1 MSIQLLQQA
10 QQILQSYFGYEEF
23 RDGQQQAIASVLAG
37 QDTLVVM
44 PTGGGKSLCYQVP
57 ALTLPGTTIVI
68 SPLIS
73 LMKDQV
79 DMLLTNGVQ
88 AAFINSS
95 ISYEE
100 AEDVLYQARIG
111 QLKLLYIAPERLE
124 NESFC
129 MTLTQLHVP
138 LIAID
143 EAHCISQWGHD
154 FRPSYRILH
163 RIKDLWQVKPTIVA
177 LTATATPHVRQ
188 DICELL
194 QISQDNTFITGFSRP
209 NLAFSVM
216 RGENRD
222 RYIVDYVTNNP
233 RDAVIIYCAT
243 RKAVEHVYE
252 LLMKKGIQVGK
263 YHGGLG
269 DEERSMMQHRF
280 LNDELTVMVATNAFG
295 MGINKTNVRAVLHY
309 QMPRNMESYY
319 QEAGRAGRDGLPSEC
334 ILLYSSS
341 DEQTQRF
348 LIDQA
353 QDRSRIPFELTKLQ
367 EMIDYC
373 HTEECLQ
380 NYITRYFGEET
391 ETMCGKC
398 NHCIDDR
405 PQVNMTV
412 EAQKVLSCVVRMG
425 QKFGKVLVSQVLAG
439 SNNKKVLE
447 LGFNRLPT
455 YGILKE
461 MNAKEIAQFI
471 EFCIAEKLLGVSNGQ
486 FPTIFMTER
495 GKEVLTGQRQVLRRS
510 APVVKAISD
519 QDPLFEHLR
528 EIRKDIATKEAV
540 PPYVVFSDKTLKELC
555 EKRPKTASAF
565 LTINGV
571 GENKLTKYGDAFM
584 EAIIEWE
591 QTNETVHK

>member
-1 MSIQLLQQA
+1 MLQKANNILQQ
-10 QQILQSYFGYEEF
+10 YFGYTSF

-37 QDTLVVM
+37 RDTLVVM

-79 DMLLTNGVQ
+79 DMLRTSGIQ

-111 QLKLLYIAPERLE
+111 DLKLLYIAPERLE
-124 NESFC
+124 NEAFC
-129 MTLTQLHVP
+129 MTLANLHVP

-154 FRPSYRILH
+154 FRPSYRLLH
-163 RIKDLWQVKPTIVA
+163 RIKDLWMEKPTIVA

-194 QISQDNTFITGFSRP
+194 SISPNDTFITGFSRP
-209 NLAFSVM
+209 NLAFSVL
-216 RGENRD
+216 RGENRE
-222 RYIVDYVTNNP
+222 RYIVEYATNN
-233 RDAVIIYCAT
+233 RQDAGIIYCAT
-243 RKAVEHVYE
+243 RKAVEQVYM
-252 LLMKKGIQVGK
+252 LLEKKGMHVGK

-269 DEERSMMQHRF
+269 DEERSIMQQRF

-295 MGINKTNVRAVLHY
+295 MGINKTNVRYVMHY

-334 ILLYSSS
+334 ILLYASS

-373 HTEECLQ
+373 HTEDCLQ
-380 NYITRYFGEET
+380 NYITRYFGEQT
-391 ETMCGKC
+391 DIACGKC
-398 NHCIDDR
+398 NHCKDER
-405 PQVNMTV
+405 PQVDMTV

-439 SNNKKVLE
+439 SSNKKVQE

-471 EFCIAEKLLGVSNGQ
+471 EFCIAEKLLAVSNGQ
-486 FPTIFMTER
+486 FPTIFMTEL
-495 GKEVLTGQRQVLRRS
+495 GKEVLTGQRKVLRRS

-528 EIRKDIATKEAV
+528 EIRKDIAAKEAV
-540 PPYVVFSDKTLKELC
+540 PPYVVFSDKTLKEFC
-555 EKRPKTASAF
+555 EKRPKTANAF
-565 LTINGV
+565 LAISGV
-571 GENKLTKYGDAFM
+571 GENKLTKYGELFM
-584 EAIIEWE
+584 EAIINWE
-591 QTNETVHK
+591 QNEATIVVD

>member
-1 MSIQLLQQA
+1 MLQKATDILQQ
-10 QQILQSYFGYEEF
+10 YFGYTSF
-23 RDGQQQAIASVLAG
+23 REGQQQAIASVLAG
-37 QDTLVVM
+37 DDTLVIM

-57 ALTLPGTTIVI
+57 ALTLPGTTLVI

-79 DMLLTNGVQ
+79 DMLQASGIN

-95 ISYEE
+95 LSYEE
-100 AEDVLYQARIG
+100 AEEVLYQARMG
-111 QLKLLYIAPERLE
+111 ELKLLYIAPERLE

-129 MTLTQLHVP
+129 MTLAHLQVP

-154 FRPSYRILH
+154 FRPSYRIVN
-163 RIKDLWQVKPTIVA
+163 RIKDLWTAPPTIVA

-188 DICELL
+188 DICDLL
-194 QISQDNTFITGFSRP
+194 TISEDHTFITGFGRP
-209 NLAFSVM
+209 NLTFSVL

-222 RYIVDYVTNNP
+222 QYIMKYVGNNP
-233 RDAVIIYCAT
+233 QDAGIIYCAT
-243 RKAVEHVYE
+243 RKAVESIYAMLV
-252 LLMKKGIQVGK
+252 KKGIKVGK

-269 DEERSMMQHRF
+269 DDERAEMQQQF
-280 LNDELTVMVATNAFG
+280 LDDELTVMVATNAFG
-295 MGINKTNVRAVLHY
+295 MGINKTNVRYVLHY
-309 QMPRNMESYY
+309 QMTRNMESYY
-319 QEAGRAGRDGLPSEC
+319 QEAGRAGRDGLPSDC

-353 QDRSRIPFELTKLQ
+353 QDRSRIPLELTKLQ

-373 HTEECLQ
+373 HTEDCLQ

-391 ETMCGKC
+391 VELCGKC
-398 NHCIDDR
+398 NRCIDER
-405 PQVNMTV
+405 PQVDMTV

-425 QKFGKVLVSQVLAG
+425 QKFGKVLISQVLAG

-447 LGFNRLPT
+447 FGFNKLPT

-461 MNAKEIAQFI
+461 MNAKEIAHFI
-471 EFCIAEKLLGVSNGQ
+471 EFCIAEKLLAVSNGQ
-486 FPTIFMTER
+486 FPTIYMTEQ
-495 GKEVLTGQRQVLRRS
+495 GKEVLMGKRKVLRRS

-519 QDPLFEHLR
+519 EDPLFEHLR
-528 EIRKDIATKEAV
+528 NIRKEISANEGV
-540 PPYVVFSDKTLKELC
+540 PPYVVFSDKTLKELSA
-555 EKRPKTASAF
+555 KRPITSEDF
-565 LTINGV
+565 LEISGV
-571 GENKLTKYGDAFM
+571 GANKLEKYGDAFM
-584 EAIIEWE
+584 DAIRHWVLEKS
-591 QTNETVHK
+591 H

>member
-1 MSIQLLQQA
+1 MLQKANSILQQ
-10 QQILQSYFGYEEF
+10 YFGYTSF
-23 RDGQQQAIASVLAG
+23 RDGQQQAIESVLAG
-37 QDTLVVM
+37 RDTLVVM

-79 DMLLTNGVQ
+79 DMLRTSGIQ

-100 AEDVLYQARIG
+100 AEDVLYQARMG
-111 QLKLLYIAPERLE
+111 DLKLLYIAPERLE
-124 NESFC
+124 NEAFC
-129 MTLTQLHVP
+129 MTLANLHVP

-154 FRPSYRILH
+154 FRPSYRLLH
-163 RIKDLWQVKPTIVA
+163 RIKDLWIEKPTIVA

-194 QISQDNTFITGFSRP
+194 SISPNATFITGFSRP
-209 NLAFSVM
+209 NLAFSVL
-216 RGENRD
+216 RGENRE
-222 RYIVDYVTNNP
+222 RYIVEYATNN
-233 RDAVIIYCAT
+233 RQDAGIIYCAT
-243 RKAVEHVYE
+243 RKAVEQVYT
-252 LLMKKGIQVGK
+252 LLEKKGMYVGK

-269 DEERSMMQHRF
+269 DDERSIMQQRF

-295 MGINKTNVRAVLHY
+295 MGINKTNVRYVMHY

-319 QEAGRAGRDGLPSEC
+319 QEAGRAGRDGLPSDC
-334 ILLYSSS
+334 ILLYASS

-353 QDRSRIPFELTKLQ
+353 QDRTRIPFELTKLQ

-373 HTEECLQ
+373 HTEDCLQ
-380 NYITRYFGEET
+380 NYITRYFGEQT
-391 ETMCGKC
+391 DIACGKC
-398 NHCIDDR
+398 NHCTDER
-405 PQVNMTV
+405 PQVDMTV

-439 SNNKKVLE
+439 SSNKKVQE

-471 EFCIAEKLLGVSNGQ
+471 EFCIAEKLLAVSNGQ
-486 FPTIFMTER
+486 FPTIFMTEH
-495 GKEVLTGQRQVLRRS
+495 GKEVLTGQRKVLRRS

-528 EIRKDIATKEAV
+528 EIRKDIAAKEAV

-555 EKRPKTASAF
+555 EKRPKTANAF
-565 LTINGV
+565 LAISGV
-571 GENKLTKYGDAFM
+571 GENKLTKYGELFM
-584 EAIIEWE
+584 EAISNWE
-591 QTNETVHK
+591 QNEEKVVVD